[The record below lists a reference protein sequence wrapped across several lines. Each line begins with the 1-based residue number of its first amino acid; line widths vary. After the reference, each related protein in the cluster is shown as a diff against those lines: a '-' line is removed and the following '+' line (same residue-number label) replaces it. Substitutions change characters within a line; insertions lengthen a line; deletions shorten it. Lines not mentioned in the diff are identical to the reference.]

1 MKRTSW
7 AERLQGFFFFSLN
20 SRAQFMADLIW
31 LFANI
36 PNDISPAAY
45 TDCLRLIPL
54 TPQIGFKDHID
65 AEHY

>member
-1 MKRTSW
+1 
-7 AERLQGFFFFSLN
+7 
-20 SRAQFMADLIW
+20 MADLIW

-45 TDCLRLIPL
+45 TDCLCLIPL